1 MGVGEGGRV
10 RWARGGGGEYGE
22 ERMWGGVGWGITSVI
37 RGFLFEAFEEL
48 SFVMHVMNVVVGCCC
63 LGVFYLF
70 DKTSLVDIDVKDNDD
85 SAIELQSIVTTPSS
99 TAEQQHQQ
107 VSERSE
113 R

>member
-1 MGVGEGGRV
+1 
-10 RWARGGGGEYGE
+10 
-22 ERMWGGVGWGITSVI
+22 MWGGVGWGITSVI
-37 RGFLFEAFEEL
+37 TGFLFEAFEEL
-48 SFVMHVMNVVVGCCC
+48 SVVMHVMNVVVGCCC

-70 DKTSLVDIDVKDNDD
+70 YKTSLVDIDVKDNNDNDD